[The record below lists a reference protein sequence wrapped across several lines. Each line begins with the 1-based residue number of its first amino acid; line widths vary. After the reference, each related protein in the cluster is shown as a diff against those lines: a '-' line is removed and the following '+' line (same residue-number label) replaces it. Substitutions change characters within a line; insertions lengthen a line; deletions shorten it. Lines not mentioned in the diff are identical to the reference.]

1 MCHHRKTIYQCNHV
15 VIDPSPL
22 RACKARR
29 NYESG
34 LSPEPCDVVETHG
47 LSNLKVPRL
56 CPPCHDKKS
65 SLDSQLVRVKS
76 LIADLK
82 RELSESYGKCVLH
95 MDDAGLESEKK
106 QDDSSSKSEEGA
118 AVEPDSTEVD
128 PDEIMEKIDPIDID
142 PIEEFLRKKKQ
153 ESDAHLMMI
162 SDYR

>member
-1 MCHHRKTIYQCNHV
+1 MSLGTIYQCNHV
-15 VIDPSPL
+15 VVDPSPL
-22 RACKARR
+22 RACEARR

-34 LSPEPCDVVETHG
+34 LSAKPCDVVETHG
-47 LSNLKVPRL
+47 LSNVKVPRL

-65 SLDSQLVRVKS
+65 SLDTQLVRVKS

-82 RELSESYGKCVLH
+82 KELSESYGKCLSH
-95 MDDAGLESEKK
+95 MDDAGLKSEKK
-106 QDDSSSKSEEGA
+106 QDDSSSKSEEA
-118 AVEPDSTEVD
+118 TTVEPGSAGVD
-128 PDEIMEKIDPIDID
+128 PDEIMEKIDPAEID